1 MNSKT
6 GIVHNN
12 HSNNNHG
19 SEWLSLTTY
28 VVTQLQEII
37 CMGPGHAL
45 TWASNKEHQPLQRV
59 VQSGRAYN
67 WLQVSVQG
75 GEGCHLMI
83 QFVLPEGLEDV
94 SRPCMDTLFMQY
106 GWTHEQADGRECLVY
121 YVGQSAD
128 ARTLL
133 DQSED
138 FAAQCVE
145 VMGRLW
151 QARTL
156 EDIALLG
163 ARGPRLSH
171 HAQSMPARPQ
181 QAAAEYARLSA

>member
-1 MNSKT
+1 MNSNI
-6 GIVHNN
+6 GNN
-12 HSNNNHG
+12 PDS

-28 VVTQLQEII
+28 LTTQLQEII

-45 TWASNKEHQPLQRV
+45 TWAGNKEHQPLQRIA
-59 VQSGRAYN
+59 QSRHAYD

-75 GEGCHLMI
+75 GECCHLMI
-83 QFVLPEGLEDV
+83 QFVLPEGLEDAA
-94 SRPCMDTLFMQY
+94 RTRMDALFMQY

-121 YVGQSAD
+121 YVAQSES
-128 ARTLL
+128 ARELL
-133 DQSED
+133 DHSSSV
-138 FAAQCVE
+138 AAQCAQ

-156 EDIALLG
+156 DDIALLG

-171 HAQSMPARPQ
+171 HAQAMPAAPR
-181 QAAAEYARLSA
+181 QAVSEYARLSA

>member
-6 GIVHNN
+6 GIHHKPHN
-12 HSNNNHG
+12 SDHG
-19 SEWLSLTTY
+19 SERLSLTTY
-28 VVTQLQEII
+28 VATQLQEII

-45 TWASNKEHQPLQRV
+45 TWAGNKEHQPLHHI
-59 VQSGRAYN
+59 VQPGHATD

-75 GEGCHLMI
+75 GECCHLMI
-83 QFVLPEGLEDV
+83 QFVLPEGLEDAA
-94 SRPCMDTLFMQY
+94 RPYMDTLFMQY

-133 DQSED
+133 DQSEII
-138 FAAQCVE
+138 AAQCVY

-156 EDIALLG
+156 DDIALLG

-171 HAQSMPARPQ
+171 QEQAMPARPQ
-181 QAAAEYARLSA
+181 QAAMEYARLSA